1 MGGGG
6 ATVPLLGTR
15 QGGGGI
21 IGAGGC
27 GEGLAGPLALFFR

>member
-6 ATVPLLGTR
+6 ETVPLLGTR

-21 IGAGGC
+21 RGAGGC
-27 GEGLAGPLALFFR
+27 GEGLVGLLALFVR